1 MAKFSLKINFP
12 EKNITK
18 TLQFEPSLHVCDAL
32 LVIREK
38 FSDLNNVSDEDF
50 GLYLN
55 HEDPKRGVWL
65 DPLQSLEYYL
75 LRNGDSIE
83 YKRKIRALRVKKLDG
98 SIKTVLI
105 DESQLVSKL
114 IVLICSKIGITEC
127 DEYSLVREPADENH
141 QFSSLTSN
149 NSTQKRNEYENESDL
164 KINHLKRK
172 LKTDDHLDW
181 VDHNKTLHEQ
191 GINENETL
199 LFRRKFFFSDQNI
212 DTRDPI
218 QLNLLYVQT
227 RDAIIGGTHPV
238 TLAASCQF
246 AGIQCQ
252 IQFGD
257 YIEGKF
263 KQEFL
268 ILKEFI
274 PKEFLKSKEITRRII
289 IEHKKNLGING
300 LLSKAKYIS
309 LARSLYTYGVTFF
322 VVKEKMKQKNRLVPR
337 LLGISKDGIFRLNVK
352 TKEIIK
358 RHPITSVKRWTATE
372 NSLTLDFG
380 DYSDSYYSVRTTESQ
395 KISQLIAGYIDII
408 LKHKKPKD
416 YLGFEDDRSDK
427 MIELTIKQNQAKFNI
442 VEIQRA
448 IDKLETKTDEI
459 ENIQEFDSK
468 KSRFTAKREI
478 VLTQIDELISV
489 IRKITTITTVRDEEL
504 DRSALESITHT
515 VIADITSMSEEI
527 KVIVDMIED
536 KEKGETIK
544 YLTKKLL
551 IIISELFIAIEP
563 ESKTSPKKLLNI
575 CSQVNKE
582 SEILL
587 KTLKKEK
594 DFEEKNLEIKP
605 ITPNDGPFIDKDGSM
620 DVTDGLINFSKKRN
634 ETNIENSQKK
644 KESSFVNFANFDESI
659 SIEDILDLNVKQ
671 KIDCIKKNEKN
682 DLQDHIITLVKRL
695 TETISQMILII
706 ENESYS
712 LMPFEST
719 AENPINAIIMT
730 TNVSIEYILMTRLI
744 KTVNHLL
751 SLAKKVAYFA
761 TKYKLNDFDQNF
773 GKEMIGF
780 SAAVSEFEHQ
790 IEITGTQ
797 KDNSSKKLQFINAC
811 QLFLSQTFG
820 LVSVLENISQEFTD
834 ESYINQLTESKQ
846 LLIESQN
853 SFGLIINKVK
863 KVFSFLTNFDK
874 TIELVKNLFQEL
886 EDFQKQNTIVY
897 DFESIPCNSFEDCYS
912 RMSFICNFVGSAVFE
927 LVTAT
932 TQNNYDF
939 IVHSLR
945 DNCNSL
951 RNFTK
956 SVINFTAVSINKEVK
971 LQVIERAKN
980 ILENVILL
988 IEELKMTL
996 WETYDEVR
1004 HQRLTQITRDIVNSL
1019 NFCMNCTNDQ
1029 KNVNKFSHR
1038 IIYKS
1043 ELSIE
1048 FLKNCNFTF
1057 SKMNIELSTH
1067 EIKRNETT
1075 SHFMDS
1081 TQDRI
1086 HSQMSIIPSNPYE
1099 TEVSFNIEVVNEV
1112 IEGLNEKLLIANS
1125 GQLKAESEES
1135 FDQKNDLMQI
1145 SNKLII
1151 DTKSLINSLT
1161 SNQKQIKIETQNI
1174 FTTIVSLSE
1183 TVKLVASSLGS
1194 NNSDAQILLLNAVKD
1209 VVTSLGEL
1217 IRATN
1222 MAIGKCANDSE
1233 IIFLKE
1239 NMFSKVSTLIETNK
1253 MLKNP
1258 QEMGERSLITSI
1270 ETIDRELIA
1279 FSSEGTHKF
1288 RSPQDIFRVVISVTL
1303 ATDKALNAC
1312 NSGNQFDAIVA
1323 SDMGT
1328 KAISNLLIAIK
1339 DYKSESKELKQNLV
1353 ELGKICALRFKDI
1366 LQLLHQTIKQS
1377 SKRINVKHQMLILS
1391 RIIYTCVT
1399 EIVSSAK
1406 LIESL
1411 DFADFTVHYKVHDF
1425 KALDPK
1431 HCLTNQTLVIS

>member
-1 MAKFSLKINFP
+1 MAKLYLKINFP

-18 TLQFEPSLHVCDAL
+18 TLQFEPSLLVCDAL

-38 FSDLNNVSDEDF
+38 ISDLNSVTDEDF

-55 HEDPKRGVWL
+55 HKDPKRGVWL
-65 DPLQSLEYYL
+65 DSLQSLEYYL

-127 DEYSLVREPADENH
+127 DEYSLVREPADQNN

-149 NSTQKRNEYENESDL
+149 NSTQKRNDYENESDL

-172 LKTDDHLDW
+172 LKTDDDLDW

-238 TLAASCQF
+238 TLAESCQF

-263 KQEFL
+263 KPEFL

-358 RHPITSVKRWTATE
+358 RHPITSVKRWAATK

-416 YLGFEDDRSDK
+416 YLGFEDNRSDK
-427 MIELTIKQNQAKFNI
+427 IIELSIEQNHAKFNI
-442 VEIQRA
+442 VEYAIQRA
-448 IDKLETKTDEI
+448 IDKLDTKTDEI

-489 IRKITTITTVRDEEL
+489 IRKITTITTVRGEEL
-504 DRSALESITHT
+504 DRSALESIMHT

-527 KVIVDMIED
+527 KAIVDMIED
-536 KEKGETIK
+536 KEKGEAIK

-551 IIISELFIAIEP
+551 IIISELFVAIEP
-563 ESKTSPKKLLNI
+563 KSKTSPKNLLNI
-575 CSQVNKE
+575 CSLVDKE
-582 SEILL
+582 SKILL

-594 DFEEKNLEIKP
+594 DYSDKNLEIKP
-605 ITPNDGPFIDKDGSM
+605 ITQNDSPFTEEDPINIPM
-620 DVTDGLINFSKKRN
+620 DETINNFNKERN
-634 ETNIENSQKK
+634 ETNIENSQKNSQ
-644 KESSFVNFANFDESI
+644 EYSSSFVNFPDFDESM
-659 SIEDILDLNVKQ
+659 SIQDILDLNFKQ
-671 KIDCIKKNEKN
+671 QIDCIKKNEKN
-682 DLQDHIITLVKRL
+682 DFDSVIQNHIITLVKRL

-706 ENESYS
+706 ENQSYS

-719 AENPINAIIMT
+719 ADNPIDAIIMT
-730 TNVSIEYILMTRLI
+730 TNVSIECILMTRLI

-761 TKYKLNDFDQNF
+761 TKYELNDFDQNF

-780 SAAVSEFEHQ
+780 SAAVSEFELQ
-790 IEITGTQ
+790 IEMTRAQ
-797 KDNSSKKLQFINAC
+797 KDNSCKKLQFINAC

-834 ESYINQLTESKQ
+834 ESYINQLAESKQ
-846 LLIESQN
+846 L
-853 SFGLIINKVK
+853 F
-863 KVFSFLTNFDK
+863 
-874 TIELVKNLFQEL
+874 
-886 EDFQKQNTIVY
+886 
-897 DFESIPCNSFEDCYS
+897 
-912 RMSFICNFVGSAVFE
+912 
-927 LVTAT
+927 
-932 TQNNYDF
+932 
-939 IVHSLR
+939 
-945 DNCNSL
+945 
-951 RNFTK
+951 
-956 SVINFTAVSINKEVK
+956 
-971 LQVIERAKN
+971 
-980 ILENVILL
+980 
-988 IEELKMTL
+988 
-996 WETYDEVR
+996 
-1004 HQRLTQITRDIVNSL
+1004 
-1019 NFCMNCTNDQ
+1019 
-1029 KNVNKFSHR
+1029 
-1038 IIYKS
+1038 
-1043 ELSIE
+1043 IE
-1048 FLKNCNFTF
+1048 FLKDSSFTL

-1067 EIKRNETT
+1067 QIKRNETT

-1086 HSQMSIIPSNPYE
+1086 DSEISIIPANHYE
-1099 TEVSFNIEVVNEV
+1099 TEVSSNVEIVNEV
-1112 IEGLNEKLLIANS
+1112 IQGLNEKLLIANS

-1135 FDQKNDLMQI
+1135 FDRKNDLTEI
-1145 SNKLII
+1145 SNKLVI

-1161 SNQKQIKIETQNI
+1161 SNQKQIMIETQNC
-1174 FTTIVSLSE
+1174 FTTIVSLSQ

-1209 VVTSLGEL
+1209 VVISLGEL
-1217 IRATN
+1217 IKATN
-1222 MAIGKCANDSE
+1222 MAIGKCTNDSE

-1239 NMFSKVSTLIETNK
+1239 KMFSKVSTLIETNK
-1253 MLKNP
+1253 ILKNP

-1270 ETIDRELIA
+1270 DTIDQKLIA
-1279 FSSEGTHKF
+1279 FSSEETHKF
-1288 RSPQDIFRVVISVTL
+1288 RSPQDIFQVIISVAL

-1328 KAISNLLIAIK
+1328 KAISDLLIAIK
-1339 DYKSESKELKQNLV
+1339 NYKSESKELKHNLV
-1353 ELGKICALRFKDI
+1353 ESGKICALRFKDI
-1366 LQLLHQTIKQS
+1366 LQLLHQTITQS

-1399 EIVSSAK
+1399 EIASSAK

-1411 DFADFTVHYKVHDF
+1411 DFADSTVHYEVHDF

-1431 HCLTNQTLVIS
+1431 HCLTNQTLVISQKSKAKVKSEDVEITFDEIVLEAAKSITASTLALVKYIYAEQHESLVNSANSEENESNCNHCSHEIIINARNLSLVTHNLVEEVIGFIRKHSIDGRTHLDSEAIEKFKIIGNAVKKAKDDLIRSAKQTIE